1 MTTTLTHPS
10 GKAGSQIG
18 RSIPRLEG
26 RDKVTGQAEYTHL
39 MRLPGMLHAKLFRS
53 TVAHG
58 RINSVDTSVAK
69 QLPGVL
75 HVVTIDDIKQVIPD
89 PYYGPAFHD
98 QPILADGRV
107 RFVGEPVAVVLARD
121 PHVAEQAVQ
130 LISAEYEELPAIYDE
145 VEAFTARTFVH
156 DELKPAATFPDLK
169 HLKGVSGT
177 NVALDYRLRRGDF
190 ENAYAAAAQN
200 IRVQEGLREQFH
212 EGLLRSRYYKPSME
226 RIFRSAGLP
235 PELVT
240 LASVESGFHNG
251 SRSSAGAVGIWQFTR
266 DTGKH
271 YMKITRY
278 HDDRLSPERETL
290 AAAKLLRSN
299 YDTLGDWPL
308 AITAY
313 NYGTGGVARAA
324 GIYGG
329 DYSEMV
335 QHYQGPHFGF
345 AVKNYYAE
353 FLAALQ
359 VHRDEEK
366 YFPGIEDEPAIRPA
380 PIRTD
385 FAPPRRSKKSHGSHA
400 VRQASAKTKS
410 STKTHHSKK
419 TLAQKT

>member
-1 MTTTLTHPS
+1 METSLFVAKVS
-10 GKAGSQIG
+10 GNRIVRGIAPFAIAIAFVFAAAPNASSETKLPF
-18 RSIPRLEG
+18 PRPAAIQPNVDFWVDVFTKYSDHDFVVVD
-26 RDKVTGQAEYTHL
+26 RDNVQRIYHVFK
-39 MRLPGMLHAKLFRS
+39 LPG
-53 TVAHG
+53 
-58 RINSVDTSVAK
+58 
-69 QLPGVL
+69 
-75 HVVTIDDIKQVIPD
+75 
-89 PYYGPAFHD
+89 
-98 QPILADGRV
+98 DGRPT
-107 RFVGEPVAVVLARD
+107 RTDIDWANDYLKTKYCDILNRLATGRNL
-121 PHVAEQAVQ
+121 PTTK
-130 LISAEYEELPAIYDE
+130 SAKSPRCSRASQ
-145 VEAFTARTFVH
+145 
-156 DELKPAATFPDLK
+156 P
-169 HLKGVSGT
+169 S
-177 NVALDYRLRRGDF
+177 
-190 ENAYAAAAQN
+190 AYAAAAQN
-200 IRVQEGLREQFH
+200 LRVQEGLREQFH
-212 EGLLRSRYYKPSME
+212 DGLLRSRYYKPTME

-240 LASVESGFHNG
+240 LASVESGFHSG

-278 HDDRLSPERETL
+278 HDDRLNPDRETL

-359 VHRDEEK
+359 VHRDEDK
-366 YFPGIEDEPAIRPA
+366 YFPGIEDEAAIRPA
-380 PIRTD
+380 PIKTD
-385 FAPPRRSKKSHGSHA
+385 FAPKHSKKSHASHLTLHA
-400 VRQASAKTKS
+400 LRRPITRKRLSRKRPDRAARSAWPPS
-410 STKTHHSKK
+410 GRSRRA
-419 TLAQKT
+419 LACVCYR

>member
-1 MTTTLTHPS
+1 MPLLFGARLSANRVVRGFAAFALAIAFAFAAPPNASSETKLPFPRPAAIQPNVDFWVNVFT
-10 GKAGSQIG
+10 KYSQNDFVVMD
-18 RSIPRLEG
+18 
-26 RDKVTGQAEYTHL
+26 RDNVTRVYHVFH
-39 MRLPGMLHAKLFRS
+39 LPGDGQPTRTDIEWANSYLKTKYSDILNRLAS
-53 TVAHG
+53 G
-58 RINSVDTSVAK
+58 RA
-69 QLPGVL
+69 
-75 HVVTIDDIKQVIPD
+75 
-89 PYYGPAFHD
+89 PANDEEREIAVMFK
-98 QPILADGRV
+98 
-107 RFVGEPVAVVLARD
+107 GEP
-121 PHVAEQAVQ
+121 P
-130 LISAEYEELPAIYDE
+130 S
-145 VEAFTARTFVH
+145 
-156 DELKPAATFPDLK
+156 
-169 HLKGVSGT
+169 
-177 NVALDYRLRRGDF
+177 
-190 ENAYAAAAQN
+190 AYAAAAQN
-200 IRVQEGLREQFH
+200 LRVQEGLREQFH
-212 EGLLRSRYYKPSME
+212 DGLLRSKYYTPSME

-240 LASVESGFHNG
+240 LANVESGFHG
-251 SRSSAGAVGIWQFTR
+251 ASRSSAGAVGIWQFTR

-278 HDDRLSPERETL
+278 HDDRLIPERETI

-359 VHRDEEK
+359 VHRDEDK

-380 PIRTD
+380 PIKAD
-385 FAPPRRSKKSHGSHA
+385 FAPKRSRKSQSH
-400 VRQASAKTKS
+400 S
-410 STKTHHSKK
+410 SHTHHTSSKTHRTKK
-419 TLAQKT
+419 TVAQNT

>member
-1 MTTTLTHPS
+1 METPLFEVKLTVNRGAKAIAAFALAIAFAFVAAPNASSETTLPF
-10 GKAGSQIG
+10 
-18 RSIPRLEG
+18 PRPAAIQPNVDFWVNVFTKYSDHDFVILD
-26 RDKVTGQAEYTHL
+26 RDNVQKIYHVFN
-39 MRLPGMLHAKLFRS
+39 LPG
-53 TVAHG
+53 
-58 RINSVDTSVAK
+58 
-69 QLPGVL
+69 
-75 HVVTIDDIKQVIPD
+75 
-89 PYYGPAFHD
+89 
-98 QPILADGRV
+98 DGRPSASDV
-107 RFVGEPVAVVLARD
+107 EWANSYLKIKYGDMLNRLASGREPANDEEREIAAMFKGEPL
-121 PHVAEQAVQ
+121 
-130 LISAEYEELPAIYDE
+130 SAY
-145 VEAFTARTFVH
+145 
-156 DELKPAATFPDLK
+156 
-169 HLKGVSGT
+169 S
-177 NVALDYRLRRGDF
+177 
-190 ENAYAAAAQN
+190 AAAQN
-200 IRVQEGLREQFH
+200 LRVQQGLREDFH
-212 EGLLRSRYYKPSME
+212 DGLLRSRYYTPSME

-240 LASVESGFHNG
+240 LASVESGFHG
-251 SRSSAGAVGIWQFTR
+251 ASRSSAGAVGIWQFTR

-278 HDDRLSPERETL
+278 HDDRLNPERETL

-335 QHYQGPHFGF
+335 QHYQGPRFGF

-359 VHRDEEK
+359 VHHDEEK

-380 PIRTD
+380 PIKTD
-385 FAPPRRSKKSHGSHA
+385 FAPKRARKSHASHP
-400 VRQASAKTKS
+400 VHQASSKTRS
-410 STKTHHSKK
+410 AARTHHSSKK

>member
-1 MTTTLTHPS
+1 MFALAIAFAFGAARDASSETKLPF
-10 GKAGSQIG
+10 
-18 RSIPRLEG
+18 PRPAAIEPNVNFWVDVFTKYSENDFVVVD
-26 RDKVTGQAEYTHL
+26 RDNVSRIYHVFH
-39 MRLPGMLHAKLFRS
+39 LPGDGQPTRTDIDWANDYLKTKYSDILNRLATRPPADADERE
-53 TVAHG
+53 VA
-58 RINSVDTSVAK
+58 AMFK
-69 QLPGVL
+69 
-75 HVVTIDDIKQVIPD
+75 
-89 PYYGPAFHD
+89 
-98 QPILADGRV
+98 
-107 RFVGEPVAVVLARD
+107 GEP
-121 PHVAEQAVQ
+121 P
-130 LISAEYEELPAIYDE
+130 SAYL
-145 VEAFTARTFVH
+145 
-156 DELKPAATFPDLK
+156 
-169 HLKGVSGT
+169 
-177 NVALDYRLRRGDF
+177 
-190 ENAYAAAAQN
+190 AAAQN
-200 IRVQEGLREQFH
+200 LRVQEGLREKFH
-212 EGLLRSRYYKPSME
+212 EGLLRSKYYTPSME

-240 LASVESGFHNG
+240 LAHVESGFYGG

-278 HDDRLSPERETL
+278 HDDRLNPQRETM

-335 QHYQGPHFGF
+335 EHYQGPHFGF

-359 VHRDEEK
+359 VHRDEDK

-380 PIRTD
+380 PIKTD
-385 FAPPRRSKKSHGSHA
+385 FAPPRARKSHTSHH
-400 VRQASAKTKS
+400 RTSSKTTS
-410 STKTHHSKK
+410 KTHHSKK
-419 TLAQKT
+419 TVAQKA

>member
-1 MTTTLTHPS
+1 METSLVDTKLSVNWAFKAIAAVALAITFAFAAAPNASSETTLPF
-10 GKAGSQIG
+10 
-18 RSIPRLEG
+18 PRPAAIQPNVDFWVDVFTKYSDHDFVIMD
-26 RDKVTGQAEYTHL
+26 RDNVQRIYHVFI
-39 MRLPGMLHAKLFRS
+39 LPG
-53 TVAHG
+53 
-58 RINSVDTSVAK
+58 
-69 QLPGVL
+69 
-75 HVVTIDDIKQVIPD
+75 
-89 PYYGPAFHD
+89 
-98 QPILADGRV
+98 DGRPTATDIDWANTYLKTKYGDILN
-107 RFVGEPVAVVLARD
+107 RLASGREPADDDEREIAAMFKGEP
-121 PHVAEQAVQ
+121 P
-130 LISAEYEELPAIYDE
+130 S
-145 VEAFTARTFVH
+145 
-156 DELKPAATFPDLK
+156 
-169 HLKGVSGT
+169 
-177 NVALDYRLRRGDF
+177 
-190 ENAYAAAAQN
+190 AYAAAAQN
-200 IRVQEGLREQFH
+200 LRVQEGLREDFH
-212 EGLLRSRYYKPSME
+212 DGLLRSKYYMPSME
-226 RIFRSAGLP
+226 RIFRTAGLP

-240 LASVESGFHNG
+240 LASVESGFHSA

-313 NYGTGGVARAA
+313 NYGTGGVSRAA

-380 PIRTD
+380 PIKTD
-385 FAPPRRSKKSHGSHA
+385 FAPPRRSKKLHGSHA
-400 VRQASAKTKS
+400 VHQASAKTRS
-410 STKTHHSKK
+410 SKTHHSKK